1 MKEKSTAKSAFC
13 YGKWLWRRVLVSI
26 VNLRELKLS
35 TLRDIQYNGK
45 AEEEYDE

>member
-1 MKEKSTAKSAFC
+1 MKEKSAEKPAFC

>member
-1 MKEKSTAKSAFC
+1 MKKKSAEKPAFC

-26 VNLRELKLS
+26 LNLRELKLS

-45 AEEEYDE
+45 AEEEYNE

>member
-1 MKEKSTAKSAFC
+1 MREKSAEKSAFC
-13 YGKWLWRRVLVSI
+13 YGKWLWRRGVISI

-45 AEEEYDE
+45 AEEEYNE